1 MTVRGLVRSSAA
13 LAVGCA
19 VAAALFWALINVPES
34 NVLMLT
40 LSGILALGVFAT
52 LGLTI
57 GGAASPQEQLAGI
70 GLDISRD
77 DCWDAGFAEIE
88 RLIEMAE
95 AIGAVPG
102 TTTRRAVAALPRFAA
117 GLVVFAL
124 LWWITDGAERWWTL
138 HRGEVDAVFIRY
150 GNITSTRRLH
160 ETVFWMIWLVRWGL
174 GCSVVAALVAAGS
187 DGWRAWVRGLRASI
201 RLAPLVTAS
210 MAAVVLSEA
219 VWRIVYWMPKSLPV
233 SWIEFVFAGLK
244 LIVLYALVI
253 GIAAFVIGVCGRA
266 SRETLVS

>member
-57 GGAASPQEQLAGI
+57 GGAASLA
-70 GLDISRD
+70 
-77 DCWDAGFAEIE
+77 A
-88 RLIEMAE
+88 
-95 AIGAVPG
+95 GAVPG